1 MTGSRGLAP
10 FSSNTVSRGRLLVVV
25 GVLLLV
31 GTLAVSAVT
40 APAIGSPARRTED
53 ESGTLRLVGSQGGGP
68 GWHRYGS
75 VYLLNGS
82 EVVWREGS
90 AESYFDVTRTE
101 SGTVPA
107 GFMEGDYESCGEYE
121 SPCVRTGFRVIDP
134 GPTPR
139 VVEEYSFPVRTRRN
153 SEVHD
158 VERLGSGEFLLTDM
172 DAERIFTVENGTVT
186 WQWSASSFYDAPP
199 DPTRTDWLHINDVD
213 VIGEDRYLVSVRNAN
228 QLLVV
233 ERREGVTEVINEDD
247 SDGNDV
253 NCRKSSRLRDFDGDG
268 DVRCGDPAVLDHQ
281 HNPQYL
287 EDGRSSSPT
296 ARTTA
301 SSNSTRKTAS
311 GSSHG
316 VCSEPPTSSSPG
328 RGTPIDWRTA
338 IR

>member
-40 APAIGSPARRTED
+40 APAIGSLARGTED

-101 SGTVPA
+101 SGTVLA

-233 ERREGVTEVINEDD
+233 ERREGDTEVINEDD